1 MSEIHDKVQK
11 VIEEIRPML
20 QADGGDI
27 ELVEVLDSGVVQVK
41 LKGACHGCPG
51 AMYTLKNGVEQ
62 RLKQFVPE
70 VTSVEAV

>member
-1 MSEIHDKVQK
+1 MSDLRERVQK
-11 VIEEIRPML
+11 VIDEIRPLL

-27 ELVEVLDSGVVQVK
+27 DLIDVDESGLVKVQ

-62 RLKQFVPE
+62 RLKQSVPE